1 MAEDDWFDA
10 LDEDL
15 KKKTEEIIQDVGEQN
30 TKKVD
35 ANKALI
41 SDFWKIWVRFNRINV
56 HFTMEP
62 SHSAFAQFDEF
73 PEGWRF
79 KPKFDFAGINVVQ
92 LIDRTQDQGRLGDS
106 LKVRYYNIDKKTHLR
121 IVFEFCEGEHYY
133 KYSGWKRIF
142 GQHIIY
148 DSPLDKVSLKKIHEQ
163 MAALIKVWYESH
175 LRRNRDLII
184 KYLRDNFEK
193 GETFTQ

>member
-15 KKKTEEIIQDVGEQN
+15 KKKTDEIIQDVGEAN

-35 ANKALI
+35 INKALI
-41 SDFWKIWVRFNRINV
+41 SDFWNIWIRFNRINV
-56 HFTMEP
+56 HFTIEP
-62 SHSAFAQFDEF
+62 SHSVFAQFEEF

-79 KPKFDFAGINVVQ
+79 KPRFDFASVNKLQ

-106 LKVRYYNIDKKTHLR
+106 LKVRYYNIEKDVHLR

-148 DSPLDKVSLKKIHEQ
+148 DAPLEKVNLKKIHEL
-163 MAALIKVWYESH
+163 MADLIKTWYESH